1 MNLNDA
7 GIRTDPIMGKDIV
20 MNGDTYIYDGNLY
33 LTGNIH
39 KGIFSSSSGTEH
51 LVQVQKISKI
61 LNDYFVMKGVKGLD
75 CSDINN
81 SSESLE

>member
-33 LTGNIH
+33 LTGNIQ
-39 KGIFSSSSGTEH
+39 KEY
-51 LVQVQKISKI
+51 LVQVQGRNI
-61 LNDYFVMKGVKGLD
+61 
-75 CSDINN
+75 
-81 SSESLE
+81 